1 MPAARMIDGTDGT
14 HVQENQTKPG
24 AEATREKLRTLPIL
38 ELLDDAQL
46 SRVIAASRVESF
58 PRRVPVLMKGPNSD
72 QLAFLLSGRLQ
83 VVNYLIDGREVALN
97 IIEAGHFF
105 GELSVIDQHPRSAT
119 LVTLVP
125 STVMHTPGTLA
136 RELFFRI
143 PRVTE
148 AMMMHLTRE
157 IRRMSD
163 LRAVQS
169 LPNAYQRVCA
179 LLDHMKEAGPQGMWL
194 IHQIPTHQ
202 DLATMIN
209 TSRETVTR
217 ALSTLADKKIVE
229 KDLRR
234 LIIRRPEALR
244 RLAEYGR
251 RDGD

>member
-1 MPAARMIDGTDGT
+1 MT
-14 HVQENQTKPG
+14 VQENHTRPG
-24 AEATREKLRTLPIL
+24 REATPESLRALPIL
-38 ELLDDAQL
+38 GLLDDAQL
-46 SRVIAASRVESF
+46 ARVIAASRVETF

-97 IIEAGHFF
+97 VIEAGHFF
-105 GELSVIDQHPRSAT
+105 GELSVIDQRPRSAT
-119 LVTLVP
+119 LITLVP
-125 STVMHTPGTLA
+125 STVMRTPGVLA

-143 PRVTE
+143 PQVAE
-148 AMMMHLTRE
+148 AMMTHLTRE
-157 IRRMSD
+157 VRRMSD

-169 LPNAYQRVCA
+169 LPNTYQRVCA
-179 LLDHMKEAGPQGMWL
+179 LLDHLKEEGPQGMWL
-194 IHQIPTHQ
+194 IHQTPTHQ

-217 ALSTLADKKIVE
+217 VLSTLSAKGIVE
-229 KDLRR
+229 KDMRR

-251 RDGD
+251 RDR